1 MPEILTEMQPYQWVQ
16 NSGQGYIVLPR
27 LSAPGVFHFFGTRL
41 LSDASV
47 GQSGLELIESAIRV
61 RQVHGDRVCPVTE
74 AGVERGETSEGP
86 VAGDALTTDRPHL
99 LISVSTADCVPVL
112 LFDPV
117 RRAVSAIH
125 AGWRG
130 TVLNISGKA
139 VREMALRYGSEPR
152 SLLAG
157 IGPCIGPCCYEVG
170 EDVWGEVEKEY
181 APGSDVVIHGREG
194 KAKLDL
200 ARVNALQLAEAGL
213 DPDKIGFSG
222 LCTACLPG
230 LFHSYRR
237 DKKGTGRMTSGIML
251 TGEA

>member
-1 MPEILTEMQPYQWVQ
+1 MEILTRMQPYQWVQ

-41 LSDASV
+41 LSDSAV
-47 GQSGLELIESAIRV
+47 GQSGAGLIDTAVRV
-61 RQVHGDRVCPVTE
+61 RQVHGDRICPVAE
-74 AGVERGETSEGP
+74 ENVGESAEGP
-86 VAGDALTTDRPHL
+86 LVGDALTTNRPHL
-99 LISVSTADCVPVL
+99 LIAVSTADCVPVL

-117 RRAVSAIH
+117 HRAVSAIH

-130 TVLNISGKA
+130 TVLNIVGKA
-139 VREMALRYGSEPR
+139 VREMTLRYGSEPR
-152 SLLAG
+152 TLLAG

-170 EDVWGEVEKEY
+170 EEVWGEVEKGY
-181 APGSDVVIHGREG
+181 APGPEIVMHEKEG

-200 ARVNALQLAEAGL
+200 ARLNALQLAAAGL

-230 LFHSYRR
+230 LFYSYRR
-237 DKKGTGRMTSGIML
+237 DRRTNGGMTSGIML
-251 TGEA
+251 IDEAE